1 MPTLVVLIGA
11 GMFVTY
17 HNNKSVGIQLGQ
29 MVIASSAKLM
39 RMKITICHTSG
50 KTH

>member
-1 MPTLVVLIGA
+1 MTNMPTLVVLIGA

-17 HNNKSVGIQLGQ
+17 HNNKCKDPTRSKGD
-29 MVIASSAKLM
+29 ASLLM